1 MKVSLLQVVS
11 MKRISP
17 QEEAS
22 SFQAEA
28 ASPLMQPHLTS
39 AAMRRTAPASEA
51 QPTAKVTHT
60 NKLNAAKLLS

>member
-1 MKVSLLQVVS
+1 

-51 QPTAKVTHT
+51 QPTAKVTQI
-60 NKLNAAKLLS
+60 NKCIAASLHS